1 MNLDRRVAQGQG
13 LTGLNLAMHT
23 LEYPL
28 QLILPL
34 VILAL
39 SIFSVWPYLGDVW
52 QVGSFSTRFWPI
64 LSGWVGQIFQ
74 IPQDTIL
81 NWFVILGY
89 ILGPVVFYEMV
100 YAFSGRHLPAFLTGL
115 LTILPNTPFA
125 NTAPERLRLVL
136 VEQDGAHILGLT
148 LLAWI
153 AVVYLRYLRKGKMLT
168 LGLFGLLVSFL
179 ASISIFTVTLLL
191 VFMVFECISEILV
204 NEGRIKLKRFGLSL
218 VVVAAVVV
226 AVYNVFLWS
235 IIVSNEGREAWAV
248 VWNLFP
254 MSFFLLPVLG
264 TFAFLIFDR
273 RPNLQPVFI
282 ALSLAITFGLL
293 HGMRSNVTSL
303 SVVDP
308 DRYIAE
314 VSMASA
320 FVIGIVVTWIFD
332 FLRGGK
338 GLSRW
343 PKLMANRLRL
353 AFGLVLS
360 LLVILVALIIFIP
373 RSIS

>member
-1 MNLDRRVAQGQG
+1 
-13 LTGLNLAMHT
+13 
-23 LEYPL
+23 
-28 QLILPL
+28 
-34 VILAL
+34 
-39 SIFSVWPYLGDVW
+39 
-52 QVGSFSTRFWPI
+52 
-64 LSGWVGQIFQ
+64 
-74 IPQDTIL
+74 
-81 NWFVILGY
+81 
-89 ILGPVVFYEMV
+89 
-100 YAFSGRHLPAFLTGL
+100 
-115 LTILPNTPFA
+115 
-125 NTAPERLRLVL
+125 
-136 VEQDGAHILGLT
+136 
-148 LLAWI
+148 
-153 AVVYLRYLRKGKMLT
+153 
-168 LGLFGLLVSFL
+168 
-179 ASISIFTVTLLL
+179 
-191 VFMVFECISEILV
+191 
-204 NEGRIKLKRFGLSL
+204 
-218 VVVAAVVV
+218 
-226 AVYNVFLWS
+226 VFLWS